1 MCLSVVKTGLL
12 HFCQET
18 CKEMER
24 VKMVV
29 GYMEI
34 LSGANSYR
42 RRALCHV
49 RGRRKRDQEGLVKET
64 VWKQVQE

>member
-34 LSGANSYR
+34 LSGASSY